1 MPRLNFEYED
11 PTPNFDRRKVKGVAV
26 QLISLSQEHFNK
38 ATALEIAGGGKLY
51 NVVIEDE
58 KVGKDLIKNGR
69 MRKRWTFIP
78 LTKISA
84 WTLAPAVSHVQLLE
98 EKLSLTPQLETQN
111 GRTTRSRQSSDCTL
125 ARRL

>member
-84 WTLAPAVSHVQLLE
+84 WTLAPAVSYAQLLE
-98 EKLSLTPQLETQN
+98 EKAVANS
-111 GRTTRSRQSSDCTL
+111 TTRNSKRPSNSLQAKFGLHSHS
-125 ARRL
+125 